1 MLEAAERSR
10 ATRIYCLAAVA
21 AAGVLLASGASGQ
34 DGALA
39 SSVPVKLDA
48 AMLRTLGPRAG
59 AARELARSVEVSS
72 ITYLS
77 DGLRVKGYLATP
89 RKGGRLPCVIFN
101 RGGNRS
107 FGALDD
113 ATALLALGRLAS
125 WGYVVAASQYRG
137 NEGGEGREEFGGA
150 DVNDVL
156 NLIPLLE
163 KHPRADA
170 SLIGMLGVSR
180 GGMMTYL
187 ALTRTER
194 IAAAIV
200 VGGLS
205 DLLDAGRRR
214 PDMES
219 VYAALVPGYPEE
231 GTGGLEARSAIRW
244 VEKLPRTTPLLL
256 QHGAA
261 DDRVH
266 SAQVLAM
273 AGRLIETGHK
283 VRLVLFEGGDHFLSG
298 QEAESLRLTRTWLDT
313 YVRDATPARRPT
325 APVR

>member
-1 MLEAAERSR
+1 MYESVDWSR
-10 ATRIYCLAAVA
+10 ATRICCLVAVA
-21 AAGVLLASGASGQ
+21 AAGVLLASDASAQ

-39 SSVPVKLDA
+39 ESVPVKLDA
-48 AMLRTLGPRAG
+48 ETLRTLGPRAE
-59 AARELARSVEVSS
+59 AARELAKVVEVSS

-77 DGLRVKGYLATP
+77 DGLRVKGYLAAP
-89 RKGGRLPCVIFN
+89 RKGSRLPCVIYN

-107 FGALDD
+107 FGALND
-113 ATALLALGRLAS
+113 AGALLALGRLAS

-137 NEGGEGREEFGGA
+137 NEGGEGQEEFGGA

-163 KHPRADA
+163 KQPRADA
-170 SLIGMLGVSR
+170 SRIGMLGASR

-187 ALTRTER
+187 ALARTDR

-200 VGGLS
+200 VNGVS
-205 DLLDAGRRR
+205 DLIDLGRRH

-219 VYAALVPGYPEE
+219 VYATLIPGYPEE
-231 GTGGLEARSAIRW
+231 GTGGLEKRSAIRW
-244 VEKLPRTTPLLL
+244 AERLPRATPLLI

-261 DDRVH
+261 DERVDP
-266 SAQVLAM
+266 SQALAM
-273 AGRLIETGHK
+273 AGRLVETGHTI
-283 VRLVLFEGGDHFLSG
+283 RFVLFEGGDHSIKG
-298 QEAESLRLTRTWLDT
+298 HVEESLRLTRAWLDT
-313 YVRDATPARRPT
+313 YVRDRTPAKRQT